1 MRTTQTG
8 VGRRINLAIGVGFAL
23 VLVVGGMSVLL
34 AWSISRGVEQG
45 RQRDLEEEGGLMN
58 SAGSIVL
65 ASLVLL
71 LLGVPPP
78 ALADQKEEK
87 AETEEVSL
95 PPTLITEG
103 ATPATEVEV
112 TFTTSKSATERAY
125 VFGLSS
131 LQYAP
136 VPSFGIKLVV
146 PVAVRDPRDS
156 EPTVAGMGDVSL
168 MLKYA
173 PVLLPAQQFALA
185 GGVTVGFPTGSERRD
200 LGGQFA
206 VAPFLAAGKGLG
218 PFSLQAD
225 VAYRWQLNRP
235 RPIEPEEEGEQA
247 VRPHKEHGFIA
258 NLTATYSPV
267 KRLTGLLELNSVTL
281 LHRGDPLSGRVQLY
295 LTPGVS
301 VEPAEGW
308 NLRAGIHLPVTSAKE
323 VDHSF
328 IVILTKGF

>member
-1 MRTTQTG
+1 MM
-8 VGRRINLAIGVGFAL
+8 INGARSVA
-23 VLVVGGMSVLL
+23 VV
-34 AWSISRGVEQG
+34 
-45 RQRDLEEEGGLMN
+45 
-58 SAGSIVL
+58 
-65 ASLVLL
+65 SLVLL
-71 LLGVPPP
+71 ILGAPPP
-78 ALADQKEEK
+78 ALADQKADK

-103 ATPATEVEV
+103 ATPATEVEGI
-112 TFTTSKSATERAY
+112 FTMSRSSTETAY
-125 VFGLSS
+125 GFGLSS

-156 EPTVAGMGDVSL
+156 EPTVAGIGDVGV

-173 PVLLPAQQFALA
+173 PLLLPAQQFALA
-185 GGVTVGFPTGSERRD
+185 GGVALTFPTGSERRE

-235 RPIEPEEEGEQA
+235 RAIEPEEEGEEA
-247 VRPHKEHGFIA
+247 VRPHKEHGVTA
-258 NLTATYSPV
+258 NLTATYSPLKWLDV
-267 KRLTGLLELNSVTL
+267 LLELNSVTV
-281 LHRGDPLSGRVQLY
+281 LHRDDPLRERVQLY
-295 LTPGVS
+295 LTPGLS

-308 NLRAGIHLPVTSAKE
+308 NLRAGIHLPVTSARE
-323 VDHSF
+323 VDYSL

>member
-1 MRTTQTG
+1 MM
-8 VGRRINLAIGVGFAL
+8 INGTRPIVIVSLA
-23 VLVVGGMSVLL
+23 LL
-34 AWSISRGVEQG
+34 I
-45 RQRDLEEEGGLMN
+45 
-58 SAGSIVL
+58 
-65 ASLVLL
+65 
-71 LLGVPPP
+71 LGVPPP
-78 ALADQKEEK
+78 ALADQGEEK

-103 ATPATEVEV
+103 AVPATEVEGM
-112 TFTTSKSATERAY
+112 FTTSKSRTERAY
-125 VFGLSS
+125 GFGLSS

-146 PVAVRDPRDS
+146 PAAVRDPGDS
-156 EPTVAGMGDVSL
+156 EPTVAGIGDVSV

-185 GGVTVGFPTGSERRD
+185 GGVTLTFPTGSERRD

-206 VAPFLAAGKGLG
+206 VAPFLAAGKRFG

-235 RPIEPEEEGEQA
+235 QPIEPEEEGAEA
-247 VRPHKEHGFIA
+247 VRPHKEHGVTA
-258 NLTATYSPV
+258 NLTATYSPLKWLGV
-267 KRLTGLLELNSVTL
+267 ILELNSVTL
-281 LHRGDPLSGRVQLY
+281 LHRGEPLRERVQLY

-308 NLRAGIHLPVTSAKE
+308 NLRAGIHLPVTSARE
-323 VDHSF
+323 VDYSL
-328 IVILTKGF
+328 IVVLTKGF